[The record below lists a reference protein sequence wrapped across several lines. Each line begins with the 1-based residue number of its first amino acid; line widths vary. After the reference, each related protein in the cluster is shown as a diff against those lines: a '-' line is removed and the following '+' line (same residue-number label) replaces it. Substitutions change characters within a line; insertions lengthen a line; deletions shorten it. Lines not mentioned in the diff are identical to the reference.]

1 MDIKQLKYLIALD
14 QTRHFGQ
21 AAAACHITQP
31 TLSMRIRNLED
42 ELNLTLI
49 QRGQRFEGFT
59 PEGER
64 ILAWARALLAAHDGL
79 AAEAAICRG
88 QMVGQ
93 LRVGMVPL
101 ASLNPMQL
109 IKPLAEKYPELQF
122 SLLSMTSEQI
132 IDGVSRNQLDL
143 GICYLHHVDSA
154 LFNVTWLPKTRMG
167 LLHDSRHFQFD
178 AGIPEWETL
187 AGLPLGFLTKGMYYR
202 KSIEMSFKA
211 KGLTPKYVFE
221 SDSTFQII
229 QAVQAGIC
237 CAIMPLNNGLEAL
250 SDNLAIMPIGETEVD
265 STLALIMR
273 NQEPVSSLA
282 EKCFADAQMIFGEAP
297 QI

>member
-1 MDIKQLKYLIALD
+1 
-14 QTRHFGQ
+14 
-21 AAAACHITQP
+21 
-31 TLSMRIRNLED
+31 
-42 ELNLTLI
+42 
-49 QRGQRFEGFT
+49 
-59 PEGER
+59 
-64 ILAWARALLAAHDGL
+64 
-79 AAEAAICRG
+79 
-88 QMVGQ
+88 MVGQ

-202 KSIEMSFKA
+202 ESIEMSFKA